1 MAFCWLF
8 EVSFGLSIVLGP
20 RAKPGRVERSARA
33 SSRGRAGTWPE
44 RRRLD
49 ADPAARRRAPAPKP
63 LPVLDAPCST
73 PKMKRES
80 SGGSRLLAWVL
91 WLQAWRVAAPCP
103 AACVCYNEPKVTTSC
118 PQQGLQAVPTGIP
131 ASSQRI
137 FLHGNHR
144 CGLQEL
150 GPGLFRGL
158 VALQYLY
165 LQDNNLQALPDN
177 AFRDLGN
184 LTHLFLHG
192 NRIPSVPE
200 HAFRGLH
207 SLDRLLLHQNH
218 VTRVHPHAFQ
228 DLGRL
233 MTLYLFANNISMLP
247 AEVLVPLR
255 SLQYLRLNDNP
266 WICDCRARPLW
277 AWLKKFRGSSSEVP
291 CSLPARLAGRD
302 LKRLATSD
310 LEGCVVASGPFR
322 PFQTTQLTDEELLG
336 LPKCCQP
343 DAADKASVLEPGRP
357 ASAGNALKGRVP
369 PGDTPPGNGSGP
381 RHINDSPFGTL
392 PSSAEPP
399 LTALQPGGSEAPELP
414 TTGPRRRPGCS
425 RKNRTRSHCR
435 LGQAGSG
442 SSGGGEAEGSG
453 ALPALACSLAPLGL
467 ALPEPGTGS
476 VGQARPSLTDASP
489 PAHPHLHPIMFTGFR
504 GWRLFQNAASHPDR
518 ENDQAEDGSKE
529 AQDHVRA
536 VCAFILLPRVTALMP
551 GCLTPRIY
559 VPMNRRQEL
568 REIEEK
574 SAGTGGGNW
583 GSQMATGAA
592 RDPETRG
599 GGWDG
604 ENVLSSHHL
613 RRDGAKET
621 SSDTLLALSDL
632 AEVALGAA
640 CKKTAAMGTLQH
652 PGKLLACTRGQVSSS
667 TPPIPKDLLP
677 V

>member
-1 MAFCWLF
+1 
-8 EVSFGLSIVLGP
+8 
-20 RAKPGRVERSARA
+20 
-33 SSRGRAGTWPE
+33 
-44 RRRLD
+44 
-49 ADPAARRRAPAPKP
+49 
-63 LPVLDAPCST
+63 
-73 PKMKRES
+73 MKRAS

-103 AACVCYNEPKVTTSC
+103 GACVCYSEPKVTTSC

-137 FLHGNHR
+137 FLHGNRISHVPAASFHSCRNLTILWLHSNALARIDATAFTGLTLLEQLDLSDNAQLRVVDPTTFRGLGHLHTLHLDR

-233 MTLYLFANNISMLP
+233 MTLYLFANNLSMLP

-266 WICDCRARPLW
+266 WVCDCRARPLW
-277 AWLKKFRGSSSEVP
+277 AWLQKFRGSSSEVP
-291 CSLPARLAGRD
+291 CSLPPRLAGRD
-302 LKRLATSD
+302 LKRLAASD
-310 LEGCVVASGPFR
+310 LEGCVVAPGPFH
-322 PFQTTQLTDEELLG
+322 PIQTTQLTDEELLS

-343 DAADKASVLEPGRP
+343 DAVDKASVLEPGRP

-399 LTALQPGGSEAPELP
+399 LTALRPGGSEPPGLP

-442 SSGGGEAEGSG
+442 GGGAGEAEGSG

-467 ALPEPGTGS
+467 AL
-476 VGQARPSLTDASP
+476 
-489 PAHPHLHPIMFTGFR
+489 
-504 GWRLFQNAASHPDR
+504 
-518 ENDQAEDGSKE
+518 
-529 AQDHVRA
+529 
-536 VCAFILLPRVTALMP
+536 
-551 GCLTPRIY
+551 
-559 VPMNRRQEL
+559 
-568 REIEEK
+568 
-574 SAGTGGGNW
+574 
-583 GSQMATGAA
+583 
-592 RDPETRG
+592 
-599 GGWDG
+599 
-604 ENVLSSHHL
+604 VLW
-613 RRDGAKET
+613 T
-621 SSDTLLALSDL
+621 
-632 AEVALGAA
+632 VLGP
-640 CKKTAAMGTLQH
+640 C
-652 PGKLLACTRGQVSSS
+652 
-667 TPPIPKDLLP
+667 
-677 V
+677 